1 MLVASLTACTERPR
15 RRDLDIEQLR
25 ALGYVDSVESLAP
38 GAKLGVLRQEKDRL
52 APGLTYFST
61 VGDCSGHAMKVALTE
76 TDGAFEQGHFRL
88 VPGLYKF
95 SVENQLDRG
104 AGFVLTNAA
113 GEEILHIGVGS
124 GQTGV
129 TDAVQLETGTYEY
142 FCPANPTPRYRI
154 VVPDIDIGG

>member
-1 MLVASLTACTERPR
+1 VNPKSANCNICHPENCC
-15 RRDLDIEQLR
+15 
-25 ALGYVDSVESLAP
+25 
-38 GAKLGVLRQEKDRL
+38 GADH
-52 APGLTYFST
+52 
-61 VGDCSGHAMKVALTE
+61 DCSGCAMKVALTE
-76 TDGAFEQGHFRL
+76 TDGAFEEGHFRL

-129 TDAVQLETGTYEY
+129 TDAVQLEAGTYEY